1 MAGLQELGTTF
12 NLPNYVGTLF
22 ALTPSSTPLLSAI
35 GALSGGGDAIDNKIF
50 EWQGYD
56 LRSPANPGVLEG
68 ADAPTGQLRVRHH
81 YQNVAQIF
89 QSAVELSYT
98 VQAATGRRSGLPGA
112 SGIDDEFD
120 WQVEQELKALKL
132 DMEFTMM
139 SATAFVNPATNAAAR
154 KMAGIFSTK
163 TGTAPTAQTGAI
175 DSTHVF
181 DHATPGTARALTKLI
196 INNALQQVW
205 EDGGITEEETATLIV
220 SPGVKRKLTDL
231 YLGTAA
237 GGAQYV
243 ENARNIGGVALDTII
258 TDFGRLNIMMSRHVP
273 NAGATKHEVGIFSLE
288 QIKPKF
294 LLIPNKGFLFVEPLA
309 KTGAK
314 DKVQIYGEVGLE
326 LGSPLAHGKI
336 ISIDPAL

>member
-1 MAGLQELGTTF
+1 MPIPGMATTF
-12 NLPNYVGTLF
+12 DLPNYVGTLF
-22 ALTPSSTPLLSAI
+22 SLTPTSTPLLSAI
-35 GALSGGGDAIDNKIF
+35 GALSGGGDAIDNKVF

-56 LRSPANPGVLEG
+56 LRAAENPANLEG
-68 ADAPTGQLRVRHH
+68 ATAPAGRERTRVN

-89 QSAVELSYT
+89 HSAVDLSYT
-98 VQAATGRRSGLPGA
+98 VQAASGRRSGLPGA

-120 WQVEQELKALKL
+120 WQVEQELKSLKL

-139 SATAFVNPATNAAAR
+139 SATAFVNPATNASAR

-163 TGTAPTAQTGAI
+163 TGTPPAVQTGAI
-175 DSTHVF
+175 DSSHIF

-196 INNALQQVW
+196 INNALQKIW
-205 EDGGITEEETATLIV
+205 EDGGISEEETATLVV

-231 YLGTAA
+231 YITGTGYAEA
-237 GGAQYV
+237 T
-243 ENARNIGGVALDTII
+243 RNIGGVSLDTII
-258 TDFGRLNIMMSRHVP
+258 TDFGRLNIMMSRYVP
-273 NAGATKHEVGIFSLE
+273 NVDATHHRIGIFSLE

-309 KTGAK
+309 KTGAN

-326 LGSPLAHGKI
+326 LGSPLAHGAI
-336 ISIDPAL
+336 VSIDPAL